1 MKQINFSDVQA
12 YNPPAHHGMVAL
24 KLQGAAE
31 SGVTK
36 FWQGLSH
43 FLPDGRADMSYQAGT
58 FGAEFDKTY
67 FVISGEITVIDEA
80 GHEFNLK
87 PFDSIAILPNEG
99 RKMINKTNQ
108 ITTCLVTVSTS

>member
-1 MKQINFSDVQA
+1 MKQINISDVQA

-24 KLQGAAE
+24 KIQGEAE

-43 FLPDGRADMSYQAGT
+43 FLPNGGADMAYQAGT
-58 FGAEFDKTY
+58 FGADFEKTY
-67 FVISGEITVIDEA
+67 FVVTGEIVVIDENEQEFTLGA
-80 GHEFNLK
+80 G
-87 PFDSIAILPNEG
+87 DSIAILPNEG

-108 ITTCLVTVSTS
+108 VATALVTVSTS